1 VSTSDAG
8 LDERCA
14 AKDSRQINIRDSGEG
29 QSRHGESGRATG
41 DQVRGHSHD
50 ADYRQGSTQNAGTQV
65 ADEENVG
72 CDVARYASKSATGG
86 WWVSVLSP
94 SRNPYAGDSQRPIR
108 AAAGLLHGVI
118 QSAGAK
124 LAMIAWLSSLGRVN

>member
-65 ADEENVG
+65 ADAENVG
-72 CDVARYASKSATGG
+72 CDVARVRVKVGDGG
-86 WWVSVLSP
+86 LVGERAQP
-94 SRNPYAGDSQRPIR
+94 EQEPIC
-108 AAAGLLHGVI
+108 G
-118 QSAGAK
+118 
-124 LAMIAWLSSLGRVN
+124 